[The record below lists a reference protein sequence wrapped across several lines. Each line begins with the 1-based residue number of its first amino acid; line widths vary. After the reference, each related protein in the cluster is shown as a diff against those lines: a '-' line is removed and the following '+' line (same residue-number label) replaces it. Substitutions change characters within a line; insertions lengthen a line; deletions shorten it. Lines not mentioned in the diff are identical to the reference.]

1 MSKTKHLDTA
11 LSILKDD
18 GKARRSR
25 GGFVLTITGDHGVL
39 QTPRGKTMGMFY
51 GNRDKMI
58 ADARAKVEK
67 AVPGYGKN
75 MEVFDVN

>member
-18 GKARRSR
+18 GKSRRAR

-39 QTPRGKTMGMFY
+39 QTPRGKTAGMFY
-51 GNRDKMI
+51 GNRERMI
-58 ADARAKVEK
+58 ADARVKVERV
-67 AVPGYGKN
+67 APGSS
-75 MEVFDVN
+75 MDVYDA